1 MPNPVISRLNLSL
14 RHTFDSIP
22 TEIFLATFSDSRII
36 KARAGHCG
44 MDVLVHRSQSATG
57 NA

>member
-36 KARAGHCG
+36 KLRAGHCG
-44 MDVLVHRSQSATG
+44 KDVFVHPSQSATH
-57 NA
+57 NT